1 MINIHVI
8 ATQGAIKM
16 NEHVKTLATMA
27 ILTTFTV
34 IAGCA
39 ITGKELVG
47 DNTVKVE
54 KISSEWGVVT
64 FVSVVQEGDEVA
76 LRGEVRRRPIGRGS
90 IPGHIDVEVLDS
102 SGATLE
108 RMSTDYRR
116 LSIKSRY
123 AKFDANLGTIPPS
136 GSTIRVIHHDA
147 GPHDSM

>member
-1 MINIHVI
+1 
-8 ATQGAIKM
+8 M
-16 NEHVKTLATMA
+16 NEHIKTLATIA
-27 ILTTFTV
+27 ILVTDSLTT
-34 IAGCA
+34 GCA
-39 ITGKELVG
+39 TTGRDLVR

-64 FVSVVQEGDEVA
+64 FVSVVQERDEVA

-108 RMSTDYRR
+108 QMSTDYRR

-123 AKFDANLGTIPPS
+123 AKFDAKLGTIPPS

-147 GPHDSM
+147 RPHDSM